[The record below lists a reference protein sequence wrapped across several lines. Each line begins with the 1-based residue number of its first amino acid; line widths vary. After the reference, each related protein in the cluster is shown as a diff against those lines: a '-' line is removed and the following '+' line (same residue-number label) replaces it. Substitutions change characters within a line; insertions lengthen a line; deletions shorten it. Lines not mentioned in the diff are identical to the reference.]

1 MDMCA
6 GRSFSRSLEYQ
17 VERVGPGVRERRETM
32 STESQAIARR
42 PVISAL
48 GLICAVQFVLQLD
61 FSIVNVALP
70 TIQRDL
76 GFFPADLQWVVSGYA
91 LTFGS
96 LLLLGGRAGDLLGR
110 RRLLVLGLLLFG
122 LASLT
127 CGLALSPLMLIL
139 SRFVQGAGAAFV
151 SPSALS
157 LLTTTNA
164 EG

>member
-1 MDMCA
+1 MDR
-6 GRSFSRSLEYQ
+6 GTFLRK
-17 VERVGPGVRERRETM
+17 RRETM
-32 STESQAIARR
+32 KTDSHSIARP
-42 PVISAL
+42 PVISSL
-48 GLICAVQFVLQLD
+48 ELICAAQFVLQLD

-76 GFFPADLQWVVSGYA
+76 GFAPADLQWVVTGYA

-110 RRLLVLGLLLFG
+110 RRLLMLGLMLFA

-164 EG
+164 EGAE